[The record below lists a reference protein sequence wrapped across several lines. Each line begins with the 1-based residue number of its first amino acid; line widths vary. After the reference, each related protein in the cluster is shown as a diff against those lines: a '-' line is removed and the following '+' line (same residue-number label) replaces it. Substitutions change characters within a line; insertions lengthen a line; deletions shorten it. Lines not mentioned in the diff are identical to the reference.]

1 MKAKLNVLRAQL
13 NVHKAQ
19 LGLSALVKNA
29 VCGYVFLII
38 PLVIISCSGS
48 LSNYGLITPSE
59 RVAGEFARFNVRT
72 EYRYYR
78 SGSPLYPN
86 AILGLRKDLR
96 LDPRTLWKEVEMTPL
111 TMKELVGGMQTKA
124 FGLGLYLYG
133 FELTTPD
140 GSPVGSW
147 YSIPTARTLLR
158 MNEDGTIWIET
169 PDIDTYEKFEIEF
182 DRN

>member
-1 MKAKLNVLRAQL
+1 MKAQL
-13 NVHKAQ
+13 NIHTAPLNVFRH
-19 LGLSALVKNA
+19 VKNA
-29 VCGYVFLII
+29 VWGYVLLII
-38 PLVIISCSGS
+38 LPGIICCSGS

-59 RVAGEFARFNVRT
+59 RVAGEFARFNVT
-72 EYRYYR
+72 SEYRYYS
-78 SGSPLYPN
+78 SGSALYPN
-86 AILGLRKDLR
+86 AILGLRKELR
-96 LDPRTLWKEVEMTPL
+96 LDPRTLWKEVAMTPL
-111 TMKELVGGMQTKA
+111 TMKELVGAMQTKV

-169 PDIDTYEKFEIEF
+169 PDIDTYEKFEFEM
-182 DRN
+182 DRD